1 MYNENGKVVFHQNKR
16 ADFIKMIRYYFNFDE
31 KSLSH
36 PIWVRGLKSHNVSS
50 IVIHRMSHPTWMR
63 GFKFW

>member
-1 MYNENGKVVFHQNKR
+1 MYNKNEKFVFYQDKR

-36 PIWVRGLKSHNVSS
+36 PIWVRG
-50 IVIHRMSHPTWMR
+50 
-63 GFKFW
+63 FK